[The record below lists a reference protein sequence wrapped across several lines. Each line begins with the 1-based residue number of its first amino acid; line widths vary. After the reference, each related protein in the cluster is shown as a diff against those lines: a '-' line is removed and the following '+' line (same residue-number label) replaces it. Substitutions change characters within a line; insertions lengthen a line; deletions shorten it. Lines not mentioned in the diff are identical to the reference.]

1 MLIMQ
6 YDTSSMGPVPERNL
20 SVSELAEISN
30 NNSTKDFGLVSVL
43 VPAILSAISIATS
56 AGTAAANRK
65 FQKQMQKQ
73 QQDYNDPSAQIE
85 RLKAAGLNPNLA
97 LGSVSSGDF
106 GESPHPLPDMG
117 QVIGSSAN
125 TAFQGINAAISLK
138 QQQQNIEMMQERIR
152 QLRISNN
159 FAELSNPDR
168 LRLIAANLLS
178 ANRTNRI
185 GDIEEKFQNWLNSV
199 DPNLNIHWTH
209 NGTDYD
215 IYDISPRQFSSI
227 LDMQY
232 SGLRSEKVYQDYL
245 NALKNG
251 DILGAQ
257 LFGMQIGNSRAKI
270 ALDYEQSTHMAW
282 GSNMRPLD
290 MILSFALRGLLEKYG
305 PKLMKWLESL
315 PE

>member
-1 MLIMQ
+1 MQ
-6 YDTSSMGPVPERNL
+6 YDTSTMGPVPQRNL

-30 NNSTKDFGLVSVL
+30 NSSNKDFGLVSVL
-43 VPAILSAISIATS
+43 VPAIVSAISIAAS

-65 FQKQMQKQ
+65 YQKQ
-73 QQDYNDPSAQIE
+73 QQEQQQNYNDPTAQME
-85 RLKAAGLNPNLA
+85 RLKEAGLNPNLA

-106 GESPHPLPDMG
+106 GQTPLPLPDMG

-138 QQQQNIEMMQERIR
+138 QQQQNIEMMNERIR

-159 FAELSNPDR
+159 FAELSSPDR

-185 GDIEEKFQNWLNSV
+185 GDLEEAFAKWLNGEN
-199 DPNLNIHWTH
+199 PNISAWWSA
-209 NGTDYD
+209 NGTDFSMD
-215 IYDISPRQFSSI
+215 NLSPRQYQTVT
-227 LDMQY
+227 DMMY
-232 SGLRSEKVYQDYL
+232 GSVRSEKVYQDYL
-245 NALKNG
+245 NSIKNG

-257 LFGMQIGNSRAKI
+257 LYGMQIGNSRAEI
-270 ALDYEQSTHMAW
+270 ARDYEQSTHMAW

-315 PE
+315 P